1 MATSAQHITAS
12 KDADLRERLIAIAEM
27 EGIDA
32 PSFWV
37 ESNIGKL
44 LSTTVSGEQ
53 VLADVHAYAV
63 ASYVPAPRP
72 GEDPTKVM
80 DDHLRTAVQAHKPT
94 P

>member
-1 MATSAQHITAS
+1 MATSAQHIAAS
-12 KDADLRERLIAIAEM
+12 RDADLRERLIAVAEM

-44 LSTTVSGEQ
+44 LSTTVSAEQ

-63 ASYVPAPRP
+63 ATYVPAPRP
-72 GEDPTKVM
+72 GENPAIITDEY
-80 DDHLRTAVQAHKPT
+80 LRTAVQEHKPT